1 MLINQSDFIKKYNI
15 DENAFAATGLE
26 WENLTEIYDNYLA
39 FREELEPSAI
49 YLFNTLMKAENV
61 HSVRYRIKDPEH
73 LIEKIIRKKLENADI
88 NITKDNYKEEVTDL
102 IGLRALHLYKDDWGA
117 INDYIRGLWNL
128 KQKPVANYRN
138 GDSQELIDFF
148 RQKDCD
154 IKEHKYGYR
163 SVHYLIETQP
173 AKQKFYAE
181 IQVRTIFEE
190 AWAEIDHTIRYPYDL
205 DNVIFFQFLLILNRL
220 AGSADE
226 MGSYIKFLKKELTL
240 KESQFKKQIEEKT
253 QIISDLENKLD
264 KLNLQG
270 KELEEVKSDLEK
282 LKRQKL
288 SGALFDTK
296 SFDFLKDLPTFQPS
310 DSLLKLNDTLAN
322 LQKITQPITFPNFP
336 TIPTIPTFPTTTK
349 ITDFPIDIPKKPVK
363 KSKPKNEE

>member
-1 MLINQSDFIKKYNI
+1 MLIAKTDFLRKYNI
-15 DENAFAATGLE
+15 EEAAFEATGLT
-26 WENLTEIYDNYLA
+26 WESLTEIFKDYLA
-39 FREELEPSAI
+39 FKEELEPSAI
-49 YLFNTLMKAENV
+49 YLFNSLMKAANV

-73 LIEKIIRKKLENADI
+73 LIEKIIRKKIESADS

-102 IGLRALHLYKDDWGA
+102 IGLRALHLYKDDWEV

-128 KQKPVANYRN
+128 KQKPVANYRK
-138 GDSQELIDFF
+138 GDSQDLIDFF

-226 MGSYIKFLKKELTL
+226 MGSYIKFLKKELTE
-240 KESQFKKQIEEKT
+240 KESVFKKQIEEKT
-253 QIISDLENKLD
+253 QIISDLEGKID

-270 KELEEVKSDLEK
+270 QELNEVKSDLEK

-288 SGALFDTK
+288 STSFFETK
-296 SFDFLKDLPTFQPS
+296 NLDFLKDLPSFQPS
-310 DSLLKLNDTLAN
+310 DSLLKLNETLAA
-322 LQKITQPITFPNFP
+322 LQKIGQPITFPKFEIPTVPTFP
-336 TIPTIPTFPTTTK
+336 TFPKIPTIPKDTLQK
-349 ITDFPIDIPKKPVK
+349 NIKRN
-363 KSKPKNEE
+363 KPKTDE